1 MALNSALTVHLEKPP
16 ETLFST
22 YFVEMRI
29 WLDAHKITPVNFR
42 LLGGPVI
49 GLNVHFGSS
58 EEAILF
64 EREFGAKALAPP
76 RALPSVRD
84 LRWSRRIR

>member
-29 WLDAHKITPVNFR
+29 WLDTHKITPVNFR
-42 LLGGPVI
+42 LFRRTRHRSKCP
-49 GLNVHFGSS
+49 
-58 EEAILF
+58 
-64 EREFGAKALAPP
+64 
-76 RALPSVRD
+76 
-84 LRWSRRIR
+84 LRQF